1 MTYIVPL
8 TMRKSVFLLLLD
20 LSAACRSFQYQ
31 RHCSSLFA
39 SYLESCKYCVHGEG
53 EKSSARSLTSGMPQ
67 GSVLGPV
74 LYVLYTKTIADI
86 IKAHRVEYH
95 FYAGDTQL
103 SITFKCDSMEDA
115 YLGRTRVKCCVEDIN
130 SWTIKNKL
138 KLNGAKTELIVISS
152 KHQPRH
158 AIASIQVGE
167 ETINHVPTVRNLGVL
182 LDQALSYDDHISQLC
197 KSSQFHLKN
206 IGKIRKYLDEG
217 STETLVLAFVSSN

>member
-1 MTYIVPL
+1 M
-8 TMRKSVFLLLLD
+8 
-20 LSAACRSFQYQ
+20 
-31 RHCSSLFA
+31 FA
-39 SYLESCKYCVHGEG
+39 SYLESCKYYVHGDR

-103 SITFKCDSMEDA
+103 YVTFKCDSMEDA

-152 KHQPRH
+152 KHQPRP

-182 LDQALSYDDHISQLC
+182 LDQALSYDDHISQLR

>member
-1 MTYIVPL
+1 
-8 TMRKSVFLLLLD
+8 
-20 LSAACRSFQYQ
+20 
-31 RHCSSLFA
+31 
-39 SYLESCKYCVHGEG
+39 
-53 EKSSARSLTSGMPQ
+53 
-67 GSVLGPV
+67 
-74 LYVLYTKTIADI
+74 
-86 IKAHRVEYH
+86 
-95 FYAGDTQL
+95 
-103 SITFKCDSMEDA
+103 MEDA

-152 KHQPRH
+152 KHQPRP

>member
-1 MTYIVPL
+1 M
-8 TMRKSVFLLLLD
+8 
-20 LSAACRSFQYQ
+20 
-31 RHCSSLFA
+31 FA
-39 SYLESCKYCVHGEG
+39 SYLESCKYYVHGEG

-74 LYVLYTKTIADI
+74 LYALYTKTIADI

-103 SITFKCDSMEDA
+103 YITFKCDSMEDA
-115 YLGRTRVKCCVEDIN
+115 YLGRIRVKCCVEDIN

-152 KHQPRH
+152 KHQPRP

>member
-1 MTYIVPL
+1 
-8 TMRKSVFLLLLD
+8 
-20 LSAACRSFQYQ
+20 
-31 RHCSSLFA
+31 
-39 SYLESCKYCVHGEG
+39 
-53 EKSSARSLTSGMPQ
+53 MPQ

-152 KHQPRH
+152 KHQPRP

-182 LDQALSYDDHISQLC
+182 LDQALSYDDHISLLC
-197 KSSQFHLKN
+197 KSSEFHLKN

-217 STETLVLAFVSSN
+217 STETLVLAFASSN